1 MPAYDFLSG
10 VASAVEKQSNAL
22 QAYGL
27 QKREQEREQQERTQY
42 NQVFTELGQFL
53 ASGQEIPEE
62 RIQTWTQMMGAAP
75 TEIVTAFSNAMNTL
89 GNRREEQQY
98 RTAQTGIAQEG
109 LNLQKQQL
117 RQGAS
122 EFDRILADAVAERTW
137 RSREADLDRK
147 AQRQIAG
154 MQMSNRQMEE
164 TFNRVRMLQ
173 AQYAYAENDDTRKA
187 IEQQINK
194 ALGINVSNTPQD
206 RGASKT
212 PQEWIQ
218 SLGNIDDATARTRLL
233 SIRNQF
239 QEGSADRKSVN
250 DAILLLSP
258 DVPNSNNISDVP
270 IGTQPSNATGSRW
283 FLMGDPENE
292 GRAALPRL
300 KTDRE
305 RLTSEYN
312 SLRQIAI
319 NKTDRESKPESMRNE
334 TEKKRELD
342 RVISKI
348 NSIERTLRNFEEY
361 RRTR

>member
-122 EFDRILADAVAERTW
+122 EFDRRLADAVAERTW
-137 RSREADLDRK
+137 RSGEADLDRK

-154 MQMSNRQMEE
+154 MSRAQQNDITERLISMVSSSGAAGGFDPNSLASLLNEVLEKKGFTQ
-164 TFNRVRMLQ
+164 RVRI
-173 AQYAYAENDDTRKA
+173 DTGS
-187 IEQQINK
+187 
-194 ALGINVSNTPQD
+194 GI
-206 RGASKT
+206 AKT
-212 PQEWIQ
+212 PQQYITEATNSIGAANVSKTLLIQ
-218 SLGNIDDATARTRLL
+218 WLSNKQSQSRVAGNNEEVNALQLAIDNISSLPDAPVETTREDMSRAWVGSGSPATR
-233 SIRNQF
+233 SIR
-239 QEGSADRKSVN
+239 
-250 DAILLLSP
+250 
-258 DVPNSNNISDVP
+258 
-270 IGTQPSNATGSRW
+270 
-283 FLMGDPENE
+283 
-292 GRAALPRL
+292 
-300 KTDRE
+300 
-305 RLTSEYN
+305 
-312 SLRQIAI
+312 
-319 NKTDRESKPESMRNE
+319 
-334 TEKKRELD
+334 
-342 RVISKI
+342 
-348 NSIERTLRNFEEY
+348 
-361 RRTR
+361 